1 MNDDLYELSTFQ
13 EACAKA
19 DAEAAAADNQNSG
32 TAEREHKMQA
42 EVLIALAKKSGASLF
57 RAPDGDGYS
66 DIIVNGHR
74 ETWLLR
80 SSGFRKWL
88 RRIYFFELESAP
100 RKEAIETAVETLDA
114 EAQFSCDTIHP
125 VKLRVT
131 YFKDKIYYDLC
142 NDRWEVIEITAT
154 GWKIVANAPVR

>member
-114 EAQFSCDTIHP
+114 EAQFACSTVHP
-125 VKLRVT
+125 VEFRVA
-131 YFKDKIYYDLC
+131 YFMGKIYYDLC
-142 NDRWEVIEITAT
+142 NDR
-154 GWKIVANAPVR
+154 